1 MYFIRYPQKLGR
13 SVMARMFAWMLIAA
27 AVLFTPRAAA
37 FDPIDYRGV
46 SAAIRLSVLGRYGG
60 GEFADSAVE
69 GPPAYDP
76 IRKRLYWGRES
87 KNRIDVIDIANPA
100 APVQAFTIDLGFI
113 GRGLKGV
120 AYNGEILAVAIG
132 GIDKTSDGYVF
143 LFSRDG
149 RPEGTPIDVGV
160 QPTTVAFTP
169 DQRTIVV
176 PNRGEATDD
185 YGSDPEGSVTLID
198 TCNFGACSD
207 PDVETASFRPFNAL
221 RDDLIRRG
229 VRIYGPGAGVSQ
241 DLEPESV
248 AISADSRRAWV
259 TLARNNAIAEVDLV
273 DGTILSVQG
282 LGFKDHSLPGQGLD
296 ASDLGGRI
304 NIRRWPIRGLYQ
316 PDGLAAI
323 DIAGASYLVTA
334 NEGDPRD
341 FGPGNYNESALL
353 AQLPLDPIA
362 FPDPSLKLDD
372 KLGRLQVST
381 VDGDVDADGDFD
393 AVYAYGGRSFAVW
406 TSGAALVYDSGGAFE
421 RIIKRA
427 VPAPYFNVA
436 DTDNVFDGRS
446 RSRGPEPEPLATGWV
461 DGRPYA
467 FIGLERIG
475 GVMVYDLSTPSLP
488 GFQQYINNRNFAVDP
503 AACIG
508 NASPPPACLDIG
520 DLSVEGVLFIPAE
533 QSPIFVPLLVVTHE
547 TSDSLTIYRIDRVA
561 P

>member
-1 MYFIRYPQKLGR
+1 
-13 SVMARMFAWMLIAA
+13 MATAFRWLLVVGVVALSA
-27 AVLFTPRAAA
+27 PGYAAA
-37 FDPIDYRGV
+37 FEPVDDR
-46 SAAIRLSVLGRYGG
+46 AAGATIRLSVIGRYAG

-87 KNRIDVIDIANPA
+87 KNRIDVVDIANPA
-100 APVQAFTIDLGFI
+100 APVRAFTIDLGFL

-132 GIDKTSDGYVF
+132 GAFKTSDGFVA

-149 RPEGTPIDVGV
+149 RPEDGPVAVGV

-169 DQRTIVV
+169 DGRTIVV

-185 YGSDPEGSVTLID
+185 YGQDPEGSLTLID

-207 PDVETASFRPFNAL
+207 PKVETASFRPFDSQ
-221 RDDLIRRG
+221 RDVLLAQG
-229 VRIYGPGAGVSQ
+229 VRLYGPGSSVSQ
-241 DLEPESV
+241 DLEPESI
-248 AISADSRRAWV
+248 AFSADSRRAWV

-273 DGTILSVQG
+273 DGTVLWVQG
-282 LGFKDHSLPGQGLD
+282 LGFKDHSRPGNGFD
-296 ASDLGGRI
+296 ASDADGRI

-316 PDGLAAI
+316 PDGIAAL

-341 FGPGNYNESALL
+341 FGPGHYNESALF
-353 AQLPLDPIA
+353 AQLPLDPVA
-362 FPDPSLKLDD
+362 FADPSLKLDG
-372 KLGRLQVST
+372 KLGRLQVSA
-381 VDGDVDADGDFD
+381 VDGDVDGDGDFD

-406 TSGAALVYDSGGAFE
+406 TTGAARVGDSGGAFE
-421 RIIKRA
+421 RILKRA
-427 VPAPYFNVA
+427 VPAFFNVG
-436 DTDNVFDGRS
+436 DTDNAFDSRS
-446 RSRGPEPEPLATGWV
+446 RSRGPEPEPLAVGWV
-461 DGRPYA
+461 GGRPYA
-467 FIGLERIG
+467 FIGFERIG
-475 GVMVYDLSTPSLP
+475 GVIVYDLSTPAQP
-488 GFQQYINNRNFAVDP
+488 RFQQYINNRNFAVDP

-508 NASPPPACLDIG
+508 VASPPPACLDVG

-533 QSPIFVPLLVVTHE
+533 QSPILVPLLVVTQE
-547 TSDSLTIYRIDRVA
+547 TSDSLTLYRIDPVA